1 MVPSIDLLYTV
12 KLKKFWVFLYLA
24 LLANSFLSEIS
35 AQNIPGRPPG
45 PVADFAG
52 VIDDSSKQKLNL
64 LSQALWE
71 QADFGLVVVTVKNT
85 EDVPIEE
92 YAVKLYEQWGIGK
105 KGSDEGAL
113 VLLSTEDRKVKI
125 EIGYG
130 SEGYLNDAKVGR
142 ILDEYGVPFFTND
155 AYSKGLLSVSYAL
168 SQIVSDEKGVVLK
181 SPQGQELTPDELRGK
196 WMSGVQV
203 LIVVALIVLLLGTR
217 TGRSI
222 LLLLILSSMTGGG
235 RGRYGGGFGGSSF
248 GGGGFGGGFGGGRSG
263 GGGASR
269 GF

>member
-1 MVPSIDLLYTV
+1 MKRSYIRFEVTLLLT
-12 KLKKFWVFLYLA
+12 LFILD
-24 LLANSFLSEIS
+24 IT
-35 AQNIPGRPPG
+35 AQNIPERPTG

-52 VIDDSSKQKLNL
+52 VIDDTSKQKLTL

-71 QADFGLVVVTVKNT
+71 QANFGLVVMTVKNT
-85 EDVPIEE
+85 ENIPIEE
-92 YAVKLYEQWGIGK
+92 YTVKVYEQWGIGK

-113 VLLSTEDRKVKI
+113 VLLSSEDRKVKI

-142 ILDEYGVPFFTND
+142 ILDEYGVPYFSKS
-155 AYSKGLLSVSYAL
+155 AYSKGLLLISYAL
-168 SQIVSDEKGVVLK
+168 SQVVSDEKGIVLK
-181 SPQGQELTPDELRGK
+181 SPQGQALTQDEMASKGI
-196 WMSGVQV
+196 SGIQ
-203 LIVVALIVLLLGTR
+203 LLLVVIAILLLLGTR

-222 LLLLILSSMTGGG
+222 LFLLLMSSLTGGG